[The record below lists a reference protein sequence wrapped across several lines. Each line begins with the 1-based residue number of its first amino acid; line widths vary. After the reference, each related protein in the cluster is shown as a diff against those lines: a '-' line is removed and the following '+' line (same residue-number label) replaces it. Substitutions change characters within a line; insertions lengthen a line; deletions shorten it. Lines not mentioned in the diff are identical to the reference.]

1 MSKSIIAGII
11 ASFQIAVLFII
22 LLLIYN
28 SLSPLATTPET
39 QAVLESGQEAT
50 VNAFNWWLIIDG
62 ILGFLAIAGF
72 IFGII
77 YAVIK
82 IVEKNSPGGFYAL

>member
-1 MSKSIIAGII
+1 MSKSIIVGII
-11 ASFQIAVLFII
+11 ASFQIVVLFII
-22 LLLIYN
+22 FLLIYN
-28 SLSPLATTPET
+28 ALSPLATTPEA

-50 VNAFNWWLIIDG
+50 IEAFNWWLLIDAVG
-62 ILGFLAIAGF
+62 GLIVIAGI

-82 IVEKNSPGGFYAL
+82 IAERNNYGRI

>member
-1 MSKSIIAGII
+1 MSKVIIAGII
-11 ASFQIAVLFII
+11 ASFQIAVLFIF
-22 LLLIYN
+22 LLLFYDA
-28 SLSPLATTPET
+28 LSPLATTPEA

-50 VNAFNWWLIIDG
+50 INAFNWWLVVDAIGGLIV
-62 ILGFLAIAGF
+62 IAGV

-82 IVEKNSPGGFYAL
+82 IAESNSSGGFYAL

>member
-1 MSKSIIAGII
+1 MSKSIIAGIV

-22 LLLIYN
+22 LLLFYN
-28 SLSPLATTPET
+28 ALSPLATTPES
-39 QAVLESGQEAT
+39 QVVLDSGREAT
-50 VNAFNWWLIIDG
+50 INAFNWWLLIEG
-62 ILGFLAIAGF
+62 ILGFLAIVGF

-82 IVEKNSPGGFYAL
+82 IVENSSPGGFYAL